1 MRTFVAVD
9 VGILDNYGPAV
20 ECVILLGLVFGLPD
34 ISSIFGRA
42 SGRNTSRYADDMAG
56 EKFF

>member
-20 ECVILLGLVFGLPD
+20 ECVILLGLAFGLAD
-34 ISSIFGRA
+34 VSSIF
-42 SGRNTSRYADDMAG
+42 
-56 EKFF
+56 